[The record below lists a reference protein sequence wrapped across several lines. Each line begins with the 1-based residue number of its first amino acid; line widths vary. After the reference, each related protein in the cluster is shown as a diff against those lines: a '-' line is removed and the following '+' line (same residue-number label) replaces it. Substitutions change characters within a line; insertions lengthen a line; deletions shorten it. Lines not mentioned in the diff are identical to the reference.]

1 MPGPI
6 GPRLLIMVETVQPL
20 SRATNAAAADAVG
33 IQKSNMSHIQNTE
46 SKLIAELHER
56 WAIAHG
62 YRQASNKLD
71 KSSGLGYHRSQGQA
85 RDGQAI
91 DICGGPLMG
100 PRNSAA
106 EILQQRGR
114 YARHEKS
121 PARARNGS
129 CRVMVRGSRNSVNQQ
144 ASRRSSTVDQRARS
158 TDKQAKPSSNR
169 QASMDP
175 GTSFKHP

>member
-1 MPGPI
+1 
-6 GPRLLIMVETVQPL
+6 
-20 SRATNAAAADAVG
+20 
-33 IQKSNMSHIQNTE
+33 MSPIQNTN
-46 SKLIAELHER
+46 SKLITKIHEA
-56 WAIAHG
+56 WATANG
-62 YRQASNKLD
+62 YRPQAASIKRAGGPAGIKHQASKKKLD
-71 KSSGLGYHRSQGQA
+71 KSSHPRYSRSQGQA

-91 DICGGPLMG
+91 DICRGPLMG

-106 EILQQRGR
+106 ETLQQRGR

-129 CRVMVRGSRNSVNQQ
+129 CRVMVRGSRNSINQQ
-144 ASRRSSTVDQRARS
+144 ASKQASTVDQRARS

-175 GTSFKHP
+175 GTSFKHS

>member
-1 MPGPI
+1 MSGPS
-6 GPRLLIMVETVQPL
+6 LLINL
-20 SRATNAAAADAVG
+20 RRSRRPM
-33 IQKSNMSHIQNTE
+33 Q
-46 SKLIAELHER
+46 SKLIAEIHEA
-56 WAIAHG
+56 WATLHG
-62 YRQASNKLD
+62 YRTKAQAPSIKLD
-71 KSSGLGYHRSQGQA
+71 KRSQLGYCRSQGQA

-106 EILQQRGR
+106 ETLQQRGR

-129 CRVMVRGSRNSVNQQ
+129 CRVMVRGSRNSINQQ
-144 ASRRSSTVDQRARS
+144 ASKQASTVDQRARS

-175 GTSFKHP
+175 GTSFKHS

>member
-1 MPGPI
+1 
-6 GPRLLIMVETVQPL
+6 
-20 SRATNAAAADAVG
+20 
-33 IQKSNMSHIQNTE
+33 MSHIRNTRIIE
-46 SKLIAELHER
+46 ELHEA
-56 WAIAHG
+56 WATLHG
-62 YRQASNKLD
+62 YRQTSNKLD
-71 KSSGLGYHRSQGQA
+71 KSPHPRYSRSQGQA

-106 EILQQRGR
+106 EILQLRGR
-114 YARHEKS
+114 YDRHEKI

-129 CRVMVRGSRNSVNQQ
+129 CRVMVRGSRNSINQQ

-158 TDKQAKPSSNR
+158 IDKQAKPSSNR